1 MKIIIK
7 LLLVGLVV
15 ISTTISLFAQNTNGL
30 IVVESDGKGKN
41 KQMAIE
47 DAQYKA
53 FEIIMFK
60 GIPGTDLNLP
70 LIANE
75 TEAKSKFK
83 KYFEALK
90 QSRFKGFITNTN
102 VTSEFVK
109 NAKGAKNISI
119 QTEINY
125 KALRSDLEQNQITRK
140 FGF

>member
-1 MKIIIK
+1 MKKIIK
-7 LLLVGLVV
+7 LLILGLII
-15 ISTTISLFAQNTNGL
+15 ISPNIPLIAQNAKGL
-30 IVVESDGKGKN
+30 IIVESDGNGKN

-60 GIPGTDLNLP
+60 GIPGTDLNVP

-75 TEAKSKFK
+75 TESKAKFK
-83 KYFEALK
+83 KYYQELK
-90 QSRFKGFITNTN
+90 QSRFKGFIANTN

-109 NAKGAKNISI
+109 KGKGAKNITI

-125 KALRSDLEQNQITRK
+125 KALRIDLEQNQITRK

>member
-1 MKIIIK
+1 MKKTYIILI
-7 LLLVGLVV
+7 LGL
-15 ISTTISLFAQNTNGL
+15 IILSPNISLNAQNAKGL
-30 IVVESDGKGKN
+30 IIVESDGYGKN
-41 KQMAIE
+41 KQLAIE

-60 GIPGTDLNLP
+60 GIAGTDLNVP
-70 LIANE
+70 LISNE

-83 KYFEALK
+83 KYFEELRK
-90 QSRFKGFITNTN
+90 SRFKGFITNTN

-109 NAKGAKNISI
+109 KTKGTKNISI

-125 KALRSDLEQNQITRK
+125 KALRIDLEQNQIIRK

>member
-1 MKIIIK
+1 MKKIIK
-7 LLLVGLVV
+7 LLILGLII
-15 ISTTISLFAQNTNGL
+15 ISPNVSLYAQNAKGL
-30 IVVESDGKGKN
+30 IIVESDGKGKN

-60 GIPGTDLNLP
+60 GIPGTDLNVP
-70 LIANE
+70 LIENE

-83 KYFEALK
+83 KYFEELQK
-90 QSRFKGFITNTN
+90 SRFKGFITNTN

-109 NAKGAKNISI
+109 KTKGAKNISI

-125 KALRSDLEQNQITRK
+125 KALRLDLEQNQVTRK
-140 FGF
+140 FGY

>member
-1 MKIIIK
+1 MKKIIK
-7 LLLVGLVV
+7 LLILGLII
-15 ISTTISLFAQNTNGL
+15 ISPNVSLIAQNAKGL
-30 IVVESDGKGKN
+30 IIVESDGKGKH

-60 GIPGTDLNLP
+60 GIPGTDLNVP

-83 KYFEALK
+83 KYFDELK
-90 QSRFKGFITNTN
+90 KSRFKGFIINTN

-109 NAKGAKNISI
+109 KSKGAKNISI

-125 KALRSDLEQNQITRK
+125 KALRLDLEQNQVIRK